1 MWYGIVVKPVVKTPR
16 QRRPRGSLSREQ
28 VVDAALALADE
39 SGLPGLTMPTLA
51 RRLDCGVMT
60 LYGYVESK
68 RDLLEAIVQRGL
80 QDLQFPQ
87 PLPLDAAGVLST
99 WGRTLRLTLLRHPA
113 LPAIFIDQ
121 PVIGPGILRGV
132 EALLGALSRAG
143 YPAGAGVHA
152 IYAVLIYT
160 VGFVGWELPRTRNQS
175 EETYATSWRQ
185 VAAGLPPVDFPL
197 ATTVLDELG
206 AVAGEQQFELGL
218 AALTVGLA
226 ANHARPQTA
235 H

>member
-1 MWYGIVVKPVVKTPR
+1 MWYGIAVSSLVKTSR

-39 SGLPGLTMPTLA
+39 SGLDGLTMPTLA

-60 LYGYVESK
+60 LYSYVESK
-68 RDLLEAIVQRGL
+68 KDLLEAIVQRGM
-80 QDLQFPQ
+80 QDIQLPR
-87 PLPLDAAGVLST
+87 PLPADAAGVLST
-99 WGRTLRLTLLRHPA
+99 WGRTLRTTLLRHPA

-132 EALLGALSRAG
+132 EALLGALARAD
-143 YPAGAGVHA
+143 YPPDAGVHA

-160 VGFVGWELPRTRNQS
+160 VGFVGWEIPRTRNQP
-175 EETYATSWRQ
+175 EETYARSWRQ
-185 VAAGLPPVDFPL
+185 VAVGLRPMDFPL

-206 AVAGEQQFELGL
+206 AVAGEEQFELGL
-218 AALTVGLA
+218 AALTVGLVSNYVA
-226 ANHARPQTA
+226 AHP
-235 H
+235 

>member
-1 MWYGIVVKPVVKTPR
+1 MTDLVKTPR
-16 QRRPRGSLSREQ
+16 HRRRRGSLSREE

-39 SGLPGLTMPTLA
+39 TGLSGLTMPALA
-51 RRLDCGVMT
+51 RRVDSGVMT

-68 RDLLEAIVQRGL
+68 KDLLEAIVQRGL
-80 QDLQFPQ
+80 ADLQFPR
-87 PLPLDAAGVLST
+87 PLPLDAAGVLSI
-99 WGRTLRLTLLRHPA
+99 WGRTLRATLLRHPA

-143 YPAGAGVHA
+143 YPADAGVHA

-160 VGFVGWELPRTRNQS
+160 VGFVGWEIPRTRSQS
-175 EETYATSWRQ
+175 QETYATTWRQ
-185 VAAGLPPVDFPL
+185 VAAGLRSVDFPL

-206 AVAGEQQFELGL
+206 SVAGEGQFELGL
-218 AALTVGLA
+218 MALTAGLA
-226 ANHARPQTA
+226 AQNP
-235 H
+235 